1 MRLNRNNIRLPEI
14 SQSVEPK
21 RGLGLRLKKAGK
33 GQKPSQQ
40 PGKVNKNGS
49 PVEFADSVIF

>member
-1 MRLNRNNIRLPEI
+1 MRLNRNNIRLPGL

-21 RGLGLRLKKAGK
+21 AGLGLRIKKARK
-33 GQKPSQQ
+33 D
-40 PGKVNKNGS
+40 KNAILPVLNS